1 MRRLTPA
8 LKKMLEAL
16 AMEGLAYADLPEM
29 LPRSAKDQYLTG
41 ADPHHRPA
49 AAAEASGMI
58 DSRSM
63 ERPKRVGLFLGP
75 YATRALV
82 DYALDSCARLKAELV
97 VFTFMDDAG
106 ARRLLEPHLPSPDD
120 MEPRISIEHLSGDP
134 ERALQGLQGR
144 GVRLEFL
151 VCDEQGYLGHRLL
164 ARETALDIPVVM
176 VTPPRQMPEQRLAEI
191 PAGVVP
197 GKG

>member
-1 MRRLTPA
+1 MRRLTPT
-8 LKKMLEAL
+8 LKRMLEAL

-41 ADPHHRPA
+41 AGSHHRA
-49 AAAEASGMI
+49 AVAPEASGAT
-58 DSRSM
+58 DSRAM

-82 DYALDSCARLKAELV
+82 DYALESCTRLKAELV
-97 VFTFMDDAG
+97 VFTFMDDVG
-106 ARRLLEPHLPSPDD
+106 ARRLLEAHLPLPDGAQ
-120 MEPRISIEHLSGDP
+120 PRISIEHLSGDP
-134 ERALQGLQGR
+134 ERALEGLQGR

-176 VTPPRQMPEQRLAEI
+176 VTPPRRMPEQRLAEI
-191 PAGVVP
+191 PAGVAP
-197 GKG
+197 SKG

>member
-8 LKKMLEAL
+8 LKKMLESL

-29 LPRSAKDQYLTG
+29 APRSAKDQYLTG
-41 ADPHHRPA
+41 ADPHHRA
-49 AAAEASGMI
+49 ADAAEASGAT
-58 DSRSM
+58 DSRAM

-75 YATRALV
+75 YATQALV
-82 DYALDSCARLKAELV
+82 AYALESCTRLKAELV
-97 VFTFMDDAG
+97 VFTFMDDVG
-106 ARRLLEPHLPSPDD
+106 ARRLLEAQRPSPDGTD
-120 MEPRISIEHLSGDP
+120 PRISIEHLSGDP
-134 ERALQGLQGR
+134 ERALAGLQGR

-176 VTPPRQMPEQRLAEI
+176 VTPPRQMPGQRRAEI
-191 PAGVVP
+191 PAGVAP
-197 GKG
+197 SKG

>member
-8 LKKMLEAL
+8 LKKILESL

-29 LPRSAKDQYLTG
+29 ASPSAKDQYLTG
-41 ADPHHRPA
+41 AGPHRA
-49 AAAEASGMI
+49 ALAGEASVEI
-58 DSRSM
+58 DSRAM

-75 YATRALV
+75 HATRALI
-82 DYALDSCARLKAELV
+82 DYALESCVRLKAELA
-97 VFTFMDDAG
+97 VFTFMDEGG
-106 ARRLLEPHLPSPDD
+106 AKRLLEAHLPLQSGP
-120 MEPRISIEHLSGDP
+120 EPRITIEHLSGDP
-134 ERALQGLQGR
+134 ERALSGLQGR

-176 VTPPRQMPEQRLAEI
+176 ITPPKRVAEPRLSDL
-191 PAGVVP
+191 PSGVAP
-197 GKG
+197 SKG

>member
-1 MRRLTPA
+1 MRRLTPT

-16 AMEGLAYADLPEM
+16 AMEGLDYADLPEM
-29 LPRSAKDQYLTG
+29 APRSAKDQYLTG
-41 ADPHHRPA
+41 ADPHHRTT
-49 AAAEASGMI
+49 AAAEASGAI
-58 DSRSM
+58 DSQAM

-82 DYALDSCARLKAELV
+82 DYALDSCTRLKAELV

-106 ARRLLEPHLPSPDD
+106 ARRLLEAHLPSPDGT
-120 MEPRISIEHLSGDP
+120 EPRISIEHLSGDP

-191 PAGVVP
+191 PAGISP
-197 GKG
+197 YRG

>member
-1 MRRLTPA
+1 MRRLTPT

-29 LPRSAKDQYLTG
+29 APRSAKDQYLTG
-41 ADPHHRPA
+41 PGPHYRA
-49 AAAEASGMI
+49 AVAAEASGET
-58 DSRSM
+58 DSRAV

-75 YATRALV
+75 HATRALV
-82 DYALDSCARLKAELV
+82 DYALESCTRLKADLV

-106 ARRLLEPHLPSPDD
+106 ARRLLEAHLPSPDGAG
-120 MEPRISIEHLSGDP
+120 PRISIEHLSGDP
-134 ERALQGLQGR
+134 ERALEGLQGR

-176 VTPPRQMPEQRLAEI
+176 VTPPRQMPGKQLAEI
-191 PAGVVP
+191 PAGVAP
-197 GKG
+197 SKG